1 MKHLLGYGKIRDD
14 AVLHRPDRDD
24 ISRCA
29 TEHIL
34 GFLADGFHFIRD
46 FVDRND
52 GRLIDDNASPFGIYE
67 RVGRSQINGEIAGK
81 EAKKRSEI
89 HELL

>member
-1 MKHLLGYGKIRDD
+1 MTPSFIGRINNI
-14 AVLHRPDRDD
+14 P
-24 ISRCA
+24 RCA
-29 TEHIL
+29 AEHVL

-67 RVGRSQINGEIAGK
+67 RVGCSQINGEIAGK
-81 EAKKRSEI
+81 EAKRGRKFMSCCETPSYVC
-89 HELL
+89 